1 MRYLLSRLAWALVIL
16 VGTTFITFAIVF
28 LVPGDPAR
36 VVAGPR
42 ADAATLAAIR
52 HELGLDQ
59 PLPVQYGRYVA
70 RLLHGD
76 LGRSYATRQPV
87 ATTLARRLPA
97 TATLACAGLVIA
109 VLVGLAGGLLTA
121 PFAGTWIDRV
131 ALLLSLALLS
141 APVFW
146 LGMLGLYYLG
156 FRWRLVPLGGAGDLR
171 HLLLPAL
178 VLGVGT
184 GVYYARLLH
193 TNLQDVLHQE
203 YIRAARARGVGP
215 LRLVGVHAL
224 RNAALP
230 LLTVIGLDFA
240 ALMNGVVLTET
251 VFHWPGLG
259 RLAFDAVL
267 ALDVPI
273 IMGTVLL
280 SASLVVFTNLA
291 VDLLYRLV
299 DPRIRL
305 G

>member
-1 MRYLLSRLAWALVIL
+1 
-16 VGTTFITFAIVF
+16 
-28 LVPGDPAR
+28 
-36 VVAGPR
+36 
-42 ADAATLAAIR
+42 
-52 HELGLDQ
+52 
-59 PLPVQYGRYVA
+59 
-70 RLLHGD
+70 
-76 LGRSYATRQPV
+76 
-87 ATTLARRLPA
+87 
-97 TATLACAGLVIA
+97 
-109 VLVGLAGGLLTA
+109 
-121 PFAGTWIDRV
+121 
-131 ALLLSLALLS
+131 
-141 APVFW
+141 
-146 LGMLGLYYLG
+146 
-156 FRWRLVPLGGAGDLR
+156 
-171 HLLLPAL
+171 LLLPAL

-193 TNLQDVLHQE
+193 TNLQEVLRQE

-215 LRLVGVHAL
+215 LRLLGVHAL

-280 SASLVVFTNLA
+280 SAAFVVFTNLA